1 MRVKILHT
9 IFLREKMKIPWQL
22 SKIEAAIVRIMKAR
36 KKLQH
41 NVLVTEV
48 SGFTSK
54 IHDSKYNLKC
64 FRYQNYRIE
73 TKQIQDK
80 IINLTC

>member
-1 MRVKILHT
+1 
-9 IFLREKMKIPWQL
+9 
-22 SKIEAAIVRIMKAR
+22 MKAR

-48 SGFTSK
+48 SDFTSK

-64 FRYQNYRIE
+64 FSYQNYWIE

-80 IINLTC
+80 IINLAC

>member
-1 MRVKILHT
+1 
-9 IFLREKMKIPWQL
+9 
-22 SKIEAAIVRIMKAR
+22 MKAR

-64 FRYQNYRIE
+64 FRYQNYWIE